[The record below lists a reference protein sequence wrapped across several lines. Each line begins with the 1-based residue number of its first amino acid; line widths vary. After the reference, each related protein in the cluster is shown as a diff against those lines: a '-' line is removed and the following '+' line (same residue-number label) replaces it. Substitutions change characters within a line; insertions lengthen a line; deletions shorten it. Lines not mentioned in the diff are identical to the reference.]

1 MEPHSPGTKPGAP
14 TARFDFSKLPRN
26 VDRKTAAELVT
37 LHFFQAA
44 PRSLEV
50 WPLRWVFVNGRAH
63 CETRA
68 LFACAQEM
76 LDAAPPLHSVRRR
89 LPASFAA

>member
-1 MEPHSPGTKPGAP
+1 MTSQSPGPKSLAP
-14 TARFDFSKLPRN
+14 AVKIDFSKLPRN

-50 WPLRWVFVNGRAH
+50 WPLHWVLVNGRAH

-89 LPASFAA
+89 LPASIAA